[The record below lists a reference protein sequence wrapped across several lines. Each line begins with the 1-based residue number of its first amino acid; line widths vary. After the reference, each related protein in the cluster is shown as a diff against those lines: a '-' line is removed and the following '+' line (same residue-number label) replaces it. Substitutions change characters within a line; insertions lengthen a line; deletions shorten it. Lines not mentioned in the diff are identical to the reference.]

1 MGAFEGASFQS
12 FAVPLAGINL
22 IEASAGT
29 GKTTAITD
37 LYVRLILESEW
48 RVPHILVVTFTKA
61 ATAELRD
68 RVRTR
73 LVKAYDTFRLGNP
86 SDPFGEWLLERYTLR
101 PQMMRRLDEAI
112 RSFDEAAI

>member
-37 LYVRLILESEW
+37 LYVRLILETEW

-73 LVKAYDTFRLGNP
+73 LVNAYETFRLGNP
-86 SDPFGEWLLERYTLR
+86 ADAFGEWL
-101 PQMMRRLDEAI
+101 
-112 RSFDEAAI
+112 